1 MQRRKR
7 RRAEEGG
14 STYRGGSVEL
24 REDGGVFLSS
34 RLPVT
39 QQRQE
44 KFRKGGAVVVWLH
57 GRMER
62 DETRKMEG
70 RRGCGV

>member
-1 MQRRKR
+1 M
-7 RRAEEGG
+7 
-14 STYRGGSVEL
+14 EL
-24 REDGGVFLSS
+24 GVFLSS

-44 KFRKGGAVVVWLH
+44 KFRKGGAVVVRLH
-57 GRMER
+57 GRTER

-70 RRGCGV
+70 WRGGGV

>member
-7 RRAEEGG
+7 RVEEGG
-14 STYRGGSVEL
+14 STYRGGPVEL
-24 REDGGVFLSS
+24 GVFLSS

-44 KFRKGGAVVVWLH
+44 KFRKGGAVVVRLH
-57 GRMER
+57 GRTER

-70 RRGCGV
+70 WRGGGV